1 LFVDLP
7 LDWRVLGFA
16 IALVGVTAVA
26 FGLTPALRATSM
38 PVQQM
43 MKTGGRVVSGDRRR
57 HGLQATLVVVQVSL
71 SMVMVTSAVFFAL
84 SLRNLST
91 FDTGHRMDGVL
102 AADLSIARQGLPDDR
117 LPALH
122 RALVDRLRAT
132 SGIESVARTAI
143 VPMSGSAMRDMVRV
157 DRGGASA
164 ELETAFHHVGPRY
177 FRTVGQPLVSGRD
190 FDDRDRVGSRRVAV
204 VNRTFALRL
213 LSTTAP
219 AGRVFYIQATPGT
232 WVPYDIVGMAE
243 DAVYS
248 DVREPVPPVAYL
260 AIEQDPDPD
269 REPVFLIHSRLPPA
283 VLRSSVARA
292 IADIGPGISIEF
304 SALSKIVR
312 NATQRERLLAGL
324 SAGLGVLA
332 LALSAVGIYGVLSY
346 LVVRRRQEIGVRL
359 ALGATRSDVVR
370 MVAGQ
375 SLGWVGAGLGAGGL
389 LAVLTATAARSML
402 FGLTP
407 TDPLALVAAAV
418 TLATTGAAATIIPAL
433 HAGRLQPTSAL
444 RED

>member
-1 LFVDLP
+1 
-7 LDWRVLGFA
+7 
-16 IALVGVTAVA
+16 
-26 FGLTPALRATSM
+26 
-38 PVQQM
+38 
-43 MKTGGRVVSGDRRR
+43 
-57 HGLQATLVVVQVSL
+57 
-71 SMVMVTSAVFFAL
+71 
-84 SLRNLST
+84 
-91 FDTGHRMDGVL
+91 
-102 AADLSIARQGLPDDR
+102 
-117 LPALH
+117 
-122 RALVDRLRAT
+122 
-132 SGIESVARTAI
+132 
-143 VPMSGSAMRDMVRV
+143 MRC
-157 DRGGASA
+157 A
-164 ELETAFHHVGPRY
+164 
-177 FRTVGQPLVSGRD
+177 
-190 FDDRDRVGSRRVAV
+190 
-204 VNRTFALRL
+204 
-213 LSTTAP
+213 
-219 AGRVFYIQATPGT
+219 
-232 WVPYDIVGMAE
+232 WVPYEIVGMAE
-243 DAVYS
+243 DAVYG
-248 DVREPVPPVAYL
+248 DAREPVPPVAYL
-260 AIEQDPDPD
+260 AIEQEAESD

-292 IADIGPGISIEF
+292 IADVGAGIRIEF
-304 SALSKIVR
+304 STLSEIVR